1 MCGSWPLNCYF
12 IIIYFSES
20 CDLNPIEMIWNQLKR
35 YIAKNQPKN
44 KEELL
49 DNIERFWLETVTPE
63 LCNRY
68 IDHLFK
74 VIPICE
80 ALGGKATGDLPNR
93 TFLERSAGKSLRY
106 FAHKLQEE
114 TTLSRLKRLV
124 PNLQAEVDE

>member
-1 MCGSWPLNCYF
+1 
-12 IIIYFSES
+12 
-20 CDLNPIEMIWNQLKR
+20 MIWNQLKR

-63 LCNRY
+63 LCNIY

-106 FAHKLQEE
+106 FAHKL
-114 TTLSRLKRLV
+114 
-124 PNLQAEVDE
+124 